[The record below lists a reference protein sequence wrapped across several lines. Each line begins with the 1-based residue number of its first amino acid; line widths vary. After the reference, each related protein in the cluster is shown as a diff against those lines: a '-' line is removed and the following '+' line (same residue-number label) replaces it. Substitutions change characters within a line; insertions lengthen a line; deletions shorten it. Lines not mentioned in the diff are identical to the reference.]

1 MPSKIDRVIDNIEK
15 NLNFLRDNKIPY
27 LFTYKADRKLNYC
40 GTQNAVSVFEE
51 NKSDFEKS
59 LNDDIKILCDPSH
72 STVADADE
80 RPKPSLEVM
89 KAPLSLS
96 NNDQIKKYVR
106 YLIVHQ
112 HDEKFPSTKERNIK
126 YGDPDWEPTFWP
138 RDIVAWNDIKNFS
151 NVRKK
156 DLPDG
161 YSMLDILREVIRRG
175 LTEKGLNPET
185 FFDHSTFTSD
195 VRIRRM
201 KNRGLHCQPELP
213 ADDHLEAS
221 PDIESID
228 INERE
233 APSISFIPRR
243 PLPAQNSQTTVQR
256 SSKALRS
263 LPNFLPL
270 PTYLEKYAP
279 GLKIKVNPGA
289 GLCLAYSVAQFC
301 EVDPI
306 KLKEYANQ
314 HLFTYFD
321 FYRDFMTFPVTVQ
334 IGTGIFARLKTF
346 KDEFMFCDFLLTKDA
361 IYAWNTGEVEILV
374 LAKIIGQQIKV
385 VDYKQQGFPEGTP
398 IEERCGVKYY
408 PPMDYNYP
416 GGPYRQESEPTLL
429 YEDTVHFSLLVPE
442 YYLDPSEVTDFI
454 DDLHL
459 SLFPQHDANDIR
471 ELPMQSTL
479 KSNLDLTSVSPA
491 ESISL
496 SNNSSSTLRRSQRVR
511 KKKEIFDNSEPKRK
525 KRTVSKSVSD
535 LLKPCSKDS
544 KEEEARIQREHEE
557 RMKRIQHHEEEMAK
571 LDAEMMSF
579 REHLKQKRSLADKL
593 QVDHVRM
600 REELTGQSI
609 KLIIKDNIDKFK
621 SIKLGT
627 EYSWRHNMFFEEGNR
642 AMKERHLLTRMIADP
657 FSDEQLEMFYDDI
670 RRIWLDTPEEQLQI
684 SHYINLVL
692 YPEIPIIIYR
702 CFL

>member
-1 MPSKIDRVIDNIEK
+1 MNE
-15 NLNFLRDNKIPY
+15 
-27 LFTYKADRKLNYC
+27 
-40 GTQNAVSVFEE
+40 
-51 NKSDFEKS
+51 
-59 LNDDIKILCDPSH
+59 DIKILCDPSH
-72 STVADADE
+72 SSGSDCDL
-80 RPKPSLEVM
+80 RSKPSLEVM
-89 KAPLSLS
+89 RAPLSLS

-112 HDEKFPSTKERNIK
+112 HDERFPSTKERNIK

-138 RDIVAWNDIKNFS
+138 KDIVAWNDIKNFS

-161 YSMLDILREVIRRG
+161 YSMLDILREVIRRA

-185 FFDHSTFTSD
+185 FFDNSSFTSD
-195 VRIRRM
+195 IRIKRM
-201 KNRGLHCQPELP
+201 KNQGLHCQPELP

-221 PDIESID
+221 PDIESMD

-243 PLPAQNSQTTVQR
+243 PLPAHESQTTVER

-263 LPNFLPL
+263 LPKFLPL

-374 LAKIIGQQIKV
+374 LATIIGQQIKV

-398 IEERCGVKYY
+398 VEERCGVKHYS
-408 PPMDYNYP
+408 PMDYNYP
-416 GGPYRQESEPTLL
+416 GEPYHQ
-429 YEDTVHFSLLVPE
+429 
-442 YYLDPSEVTDFI
+442 
-454 DDLHL
+454 
-459 SLFPQHDANDIR
+459 
-471 ELPMQSTL
+471 
-479 KSNLDLTSVSPA
+479 
-491 ESISL
+491 
-496 SNNSSSTLRRSQRVR
+496 
-511 KKKEIFDNSEPKRK
+511 
-525 KRTVSKSVSD
+525 
-535 LLKPCSKDS
+535 
-544 KEEEARIQREHEE
+544 
-557 RMKRIQHHEEEMAK
+557 
-571 LDAEMMSF
+571 
-579 REHLKQKRSLADKL
+579 
-593 QVDHVRM
+593 
-600 REELTGQSI
+600 
-609 KLIIKDNIDKFK
+609 
-621 SIKLGT
+621 
-627 EYSWRHNMFFEEGNR
+627 
-642 AMKERHLLTRMIADP
+642 
-657 FSDEQLEMFYDDI
+657 
-670 RRIWLDTPEEQLQI
+670 
-684 SHYINLVL
+684 
-692 YPEIPIIIYR
+692 
-702 CFL
+702 